1 MTAFAV
7 AAAVAL
13 LAPRLR
19 WPVLGLA
26 AVIAFSRVYLGVHFW
41 LDVLVGA
48 VLGLAIGLSLAW
60 SLRSW
65 RARHAGAASAAGTG
79 PPGWVTTT
87 R

>member
-7 AAAVAL
+7 AGGVAL

-48 VLGLAIGLSLAW
+48 ALGVADRAVDRAARCAALRRASGGRRLARDRPA
-60 SLRSW
+60 
-65 RARHAGAASAAGTG
+65 AR
-79 PPGWVTTT
+79 
-87 R
+87 

>member
-7 AAAVAL
+7 AGAVAL

-41 LDVLVGA
+41 IDVLAGA
-48 VLGLAIGLSLAW
+48 VLGIAVGLCVAWPLHRSGRRRAQAGGDVLAV
-60 SLRSW
+60 
-65 RARHAGAASAAGTG
+65 G
-79 PPGWVTTT
+79 PGGGG
-87 R
+87 